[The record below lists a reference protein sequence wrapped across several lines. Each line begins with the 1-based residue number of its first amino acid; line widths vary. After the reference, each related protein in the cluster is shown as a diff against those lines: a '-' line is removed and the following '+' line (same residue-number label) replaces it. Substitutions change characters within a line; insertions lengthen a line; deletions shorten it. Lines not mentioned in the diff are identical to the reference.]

1 MYYDAVLKQMGALPE
16 VADFPCISTVNQ
28 AIQAENI

>member
-16 VADFPCISTVNQ
+16 VADFPCISPVNQ
-28 AIQAENI
+28 ANQAENV